1 MSKEYGYARISTPK
15 QNIDRQ
21 IRNILAAH
29 PQAHMI
35 KEVFTGTKF
44 QGRKELDKLLRTVQ
58 PGDTIIFD
66 SVSRM
71 SRNAK
76 EGFLLYQDLFNQ
88 GINLVFL
95 KEPHINTDTY
105 KRALQGGIPATG
117 TNVDFI
123 LDGVNKYL
131 LALAKE
137 QIRLAFEQAEKEVQ
151 DLHQRT
157 AEGIETARLAGKQI
171 GQKPGTRLVTKN
183 SVAAKEI
190 ILKHNKSFGGSLND
204 IETIRQAGITRKN
217 VLQVQERTTVKY
229 CCLNPV
235 HRRNETLFPGQSKKC
250 RPGDTA
256 DGFDLYSVIYALS
269 AWLLPHRSPQR
280 YEKNEMPRQLIT
292 VVQAFFVIVQF

>member
-21 IRNILAAH
+21 VRNILAAH

-204 IETIRQAGITRKN
+204 IETIRQAGITRKTFYKYKKELLSN
-217 VLQVQERTTVKY
+217 TV
-229 CCLNPV
+229 
-235 HRRNETLFPGQSKKC
+235 
-250 RPGDTA
+250 A
-256 DGFDLYSVIYALS
+256 
-269 AWLLPHRSPQR
+269 
-280 YEKNEMPRQLIT
+280 
-292 VVQAFFVIVQF
+292 